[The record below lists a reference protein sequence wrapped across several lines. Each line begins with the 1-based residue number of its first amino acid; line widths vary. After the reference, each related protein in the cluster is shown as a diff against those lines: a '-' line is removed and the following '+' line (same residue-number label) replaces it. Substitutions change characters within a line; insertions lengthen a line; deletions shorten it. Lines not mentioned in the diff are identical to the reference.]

1 MIRKKVKQA
10 VMAFVSI
17 KNSTGDKGLKT
28 YE

>member
-1 MIRKKVKQA
+1 MIIKKSEQA
-10 VMAFVSI
+10 VMAFVRI